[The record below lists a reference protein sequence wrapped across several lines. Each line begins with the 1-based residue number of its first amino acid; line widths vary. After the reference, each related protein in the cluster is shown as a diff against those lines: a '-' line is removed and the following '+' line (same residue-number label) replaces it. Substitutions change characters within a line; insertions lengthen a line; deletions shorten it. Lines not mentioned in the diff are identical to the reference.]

1 MNKRE
6 TGNVYEKQAEELII
20 LNDYKILEKNYKN
33 RRGEIDIIAFKEKEL
48 IFVEVKYRK
57 TPDYGEGF
65 ESVDTRKMKKI
76 YMTALD
82 YIGKSQFKDISYR
95 FDCISFLDNEVKW
108 LKNVIWGDEFGFQMP

>member
-6 TGNVYEKQAEELII
+6 TGSIYEKQAEELIVQ
-20 LNDYKILEKNYKN
+20 NNYKILEKNYKN
-33 RRGEIDIIAFKEKEL
+33 RIGEIDIIAFKDREL

-57 TPDYGEGF
+57 TSDYGEGF
-65 ESVDTRKMKKI
+65 ESVDIRKMKKI

-82 YIGKSQFKDISYR
+82 YITKSPLQDISYR
-95 FDCISFLDNEVKW
+95 FDCISFLNNEVKW